1 MPRFTT
7 YLKARVRRLIIARSQ
22 GIDLS
27 QLDRVPDSLAWPLH
41 REGPDPVARLG
52 EMREQAPVAKLTSFL
67 GMNIW
72 LVTGESEARQVLAD
86 TTSYST
92 DIRPFMGKRGSTTGH
107 RSSG

>member
-41 REGPDPVARLG
+41 RDGPDPVPRLG
-52 EMREQAPVAKLTSFL
+52 EMREQAPVAKLT
-67 GMNIW
+67 
-72 LVTGESEARQVLAD
+72 
-86 TTSYST
+86 
-92 DIRPFMGKRGSTTGH
+92 
-107 RSSG
+107 

>member
-1 MPRFTT
+1 MSRFTT

-52 EMREQAPVAKLTSFL
+52 EMREQGPVAR
-67 GMNIW
+67 IIA
-72 LVTGESEARQVLAD
+72 EPPD
-86 TTSYST
+86 
-92 DIRPFMGKRGSTTGH
+92 P
-107 RSSG
+107 